1 MKKIILVLA
10 TITLLSASLVACD
23 NNEKGNENNPITTQV
38 ETNTPNETSVPE
50 VTITPSENELVN
62 SGEDGQEVINEPSET
77 TTEEPTETTE
87 PTDVPT
93 ETPKQNEQNSEYTI
107 IKFSDMYET
116 KGNIKNVSTMLKNLN
131 GKKVQIKGYPAV
143 QSPLDE
149 SFVYLNNQPFVTC
162 PFCTIGDVTK
172 LEVIPI
178 FMANKSKIKYTE
190 NALNVYG
197 KLEVASKVDSEGYTT
212 QFRIYADKVEEV
224 QDTGDNKKIN
234 EYYAALSQGG
244 MIFDIQT
251 LQMNIEYA
259 TNPQYM
265 AYYDE
270 QLQTGKT
277 QMINNLVVAKGI
289 AEEYKFFD
297 DQYAHGMKYLEYIKE
312 CPDIVK
318 SLAPTDTRLKALN
331 DELVEIYEKQI
342 KVMEKYDKVCTDI
355 DSNKNSLNL
364 EQANKYLNQLKA
376 INPENLKLYEQFT
389 AWNNK
394 LRE

>member
-1 MKKIILVLA
+1 MKKIFYVLA
-10 TITLLSASLVACD
+10 VIGVISLGLTACD
-23 NNEKGNENNPITTQV
+23 DTNSKKSGDSNTTVVTKAPSKKVTEAPEKVQSGDSTDNPGKITT
-38 ETNTPNETSVPE
+38 ETPIEAPSEPSTSTPE
-50 VTITPSENELVN
+50 VTDKKDE
-62 SGEDGQEVINEPSET
+62 
-77 TTEEPTETTE
+77 
-87 PTDVPT
+87 
-93 ETPKQNEQNSEYTI
+93 NSEYTL

-116 KGNIKNVSTMLKNLN
+116 KGTIKNVSTMLKNLN

-162 PFCTIGDVTK
+162 PFCTIGDATK

-197 KLEVASKVDSEGYTT
+197 TLEVASKLDSEGYTT

-224 QDTGDNKKIN
+224 QDTGANKIIN
-234 EYYAALSQGG
+234 EYYSSLSQGG
-244 MIFDIQT
+244 MIYDIQT

-265 AYYDE
+265 AYYDNA
-270 QLQTGKT
+270 LQTGKSKA
-277 QMINNLVVAKGI
+277 INNVTVVKAI
-289 AEEYKFFD
+289 AEEYLSYD
-297 DQYAHGMKYLEYIKE
+297 SQYGGGYGSGFGYLDYIKE
-312 CPDIVK
+312 CPGIVK
-318 SLAPTDTRLKALN
+318 QLAPTDSRLISLNDELIELYNKEIVIMEKYQNICYEIYQNADSITTQQATGYINQLKALN
-331 DELVEIYEKQI
+331 PD
-342 KVMEKYDKVCTDI
+342 
-355 DSNKNSLNL
+355 
-364 EQANKYLNQLKA
+364 
-376 INPENLKLYEQFT
+376 NLKLYEQFT